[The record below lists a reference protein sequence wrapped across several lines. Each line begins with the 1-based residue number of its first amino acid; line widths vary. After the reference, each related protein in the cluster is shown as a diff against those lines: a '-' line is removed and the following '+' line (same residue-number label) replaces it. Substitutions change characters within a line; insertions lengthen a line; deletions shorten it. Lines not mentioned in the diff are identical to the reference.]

1 MAGITVTSRRHD
13 CDSCSRLDGDI
24 GMPRETRRAS
34 SSRPVPMTS
43 GKAGCASSATSELR
57 RRLARA
63 KWPRPERKRL
73 RESPR
78 GCDPWPPRP
87 RRNFAGYSK
96 WHGRSA
102 RQWSPERTPRLYA
115 HARHQRTVLRIWE
128 GPALRHRRDARP
140 SDRLSNGAK
149 GTDDPA
155 RTSPAPSGA
164 GRAGHQQAGG
174 PTAARG
180 ESAAQ
185 TVKGLSIP
193 IKRTVAARLQ

>member
-1 MAGITVTSRRHD
+1 MTVTLVLVLMAISV
-13 CDSCSRLDGDI
+13 C
-24 GMPRETRRAS
+24 
-34 SSRPVPMTS
+34 
-43 GKAGCASSATSELR
+43 
-57 RRLARA
+57 LARRDGPVQA
-63 KWPRPERKRL
+63 DRFREHPGRPAARPARLLSCGVAWRERRWPRPERKRL

-140 SDRLSNGAK
+140 RDRLSNGAK

-180 ESAAQ
+180 EPTAQ
-185 TVKGLSIP
+185 TVKRLSLP
-193 IKRTVAARLQ
+193 IKRTIAARL